1 MTSIKEARAAI
12 DAGLDKLQAK
22 AEAAAKQISL
32 SSDDLN
38 IYINEQKE
46 KLNDASV
53 KLQEKLN
60 EPVAVSEETK
70 IKIQGA
76 AEHLQ
81 VQLALGVADTRD
93 TFTVKKKEIQRA
105 IAKFNAEIDAA
116 EERETT
122 AELNDLIQVYVIQAV
137 ILEAELEAMEEQL
150 PEKES

>member
-1 MTSIKEARAAI
+1 MTSIKEVRAAI

-22 AEAAAKQISL
+22 AEASAKQISL

-38 IYINEQKE
+38 IYIDEQKE

-60 EPVAVSEETK
+60 EAVPEETR

-116 EERETT
+116 EERGTT
-122 AELNDLIQVYVIQAV
+122 AELNALMQVYVAQAV
-137 ILEAELEAMEEQL
+137 TLEAELEAMEEQF

>member
-1 MTSIKEARAAI
+1 MTSIKEVRAAI

-22 AEAAAKQISL
+22 AEASAKQISL
-32 SSDDLN
+32 SCDDLN
-38 IYINEQKE
+38 IYIDEQKE

-60 EPVAVSEETK
+60 EAVSEETR

-81 VQLALGVADTRD
+81 VQLALGAADTRD
-93 TFTVKKKEIQRA
+93 AFTVKKKEIQRA

-122 AELNDLIQVYVIQAV
+122 AELNALMQVYVAQTV
-137 ILEAELEAMEEQL
+137 TLEAELEAMEEQF